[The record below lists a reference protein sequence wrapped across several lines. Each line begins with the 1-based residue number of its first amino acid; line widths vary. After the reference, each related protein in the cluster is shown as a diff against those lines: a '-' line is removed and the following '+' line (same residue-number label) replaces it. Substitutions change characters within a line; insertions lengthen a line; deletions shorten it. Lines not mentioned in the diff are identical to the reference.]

1 MEICHL
7 LGPSFLVH
15 SCQIKCLF
23 FLCLKKLGPWPCL
36 QKKNISNL
44 NFKKNERPNFFTSWI
59 FFWYQNESIRAVFW
73 PYQGRILAVSGP
85 YQGRILA
92 VSGPYQGRILA
103 VSGQKIEISG
113 NFVFFQFVFSFLV
126 FNFFPVNIPSTLF
139 LSTVHPKTR
148 PQNFRRKINNPNGP
162 DVMGLFFC
170 EEGWFGPR
178 AGKKNMCALS
188 FEMVFSLA
196 QLFFTKSGIDKYH
209 HIAHLNMPAL
219 CGTFLKKNTGFSQ
232 TMRKQNH
239 KK

>member
-1 MEICHL
+1 MSAPIFL
-7 LGPSFLVH
+7 RAGFFFGTKTKVSGPYF
-15 SCQIKCLF
+15 
-23 FLCLKKLGPWPCL
+23 G
-36 QKKNISNL
+36 
-44 NFKKNERPNFFTSWI
+44 R
-59 FFWYQNESIRAVFW
+59 IRAVFW
-73 PYQGRILAVSGP
+73 PYQGRIRAVFWP
-85 YQGRILA
+85 YQAKKLKFPEIL
-92 VSGPYQGRILA
+92 Y
-103 VSGQKIEISG
+103 
-113 NFVFFQFVFSFLV
+113 FFQFVFSFLV

-170 EEGWFGPR
+170 EEGRFGPR